1 MTLLTI
7 LVALTPVLAVFL
19 FLVILRLP
27 AVKAMPASLVLTAVL
42 TMLVWQ
48 VPIVQILAA
57 SIEGIIISFTIL
69 WIIFGAIFLLN
80 TLTISGAMAVI
91 RDGFS
96 TISPDRR
103 VQVVVIAWLFGAF
116 IEGAAGFGTPAAIA
130 APLLVALG
138 FPPLAAAAL
147 TLIADSSP
155 VTFGAVGT
163 PFVIGVAEGL
173 SSGGAPVPLVA
184 ARLGDLPFA
193 SFINSTA
200 VFTILLDVFIGS
212 LIPIILV
219 LILTRFFGENR
230 SWREGL
236 AIWKFA
242 LFAGFSFTLPAL
254 VVAGLFGPEFPSM
267 LGGLIGLAI
276 VIPAAQRGFL
286 LPKETWKLA
295 NEQTVYQES
304 TRRLSLHLAWAPYL
318 LVALLLVITRL
329 RSLPIMAWLQG
340 IEVSYEN
347 ILGTQVSTGF
357 SPLYLPGTIFL
368 VVVLVTALIHRMTVK
383 QVGKAFQQSASAL
396 RNTVI
401 ALGAAMPMVRI
412 FIHSGVNTAG
422 LESMPI
428 QLATLLADMVGNYWP
443 IFAPMVGSLGSFIS
457 GSATF
462 SNMMFSL
469 FQFGVATQVGVSERL
484 VIALQAL
491 GANAGNMISVINVV
505 AAATVVGMQDREGEI
520 LRFTLVPM
528 LFYVGYA
535 GILGL
540 IVAWLL

>member
-276 VIPAAQRGFL
+276 VIPATQRGFL

-428 QLATLLADMVGNYWP
+428 QLATLLADLVGNYWP